1 MKPRQKK
8 SRTYY
13 YFWGVATLSV
23 VLGQWYVGNGFRR
36 MAESN
41 DGISADINLLIENIQ
56 FQIPTQEFYDD
67 PSTQFLIH
75 DNLDKEIPTPEEVSG
90 APNRQVFCGVLFER
104 GS

>member
-41 DGISADINLLIENIQ
+41 DGISADINLLIESIQ
-56 FQIPTQEFYDD
+56 FQVPQSQFY
-67 PSTQFLIH
+67 
-75 DNLDKEIPTPEEVSG
+75 PESMVI
-90 APNRQVFCGVLFER
+90 R
-104 GS
+104 